1 MFGINGLEF
10 IVLGIIAVLVI
21 GPERLP
27 EYAAQLGRLVKE
39 LRRMAT
45 GARQQ
50 FKDEVGSEF
59 ADVDWQKLDP
69 RQYDPRRIIREAL
82 LEDNDDPAKPQ
93 SPNGPS
99 QQGSS
104 GGRSSPAIGAGAAGA
119 GAVAGAAG
127 AARGSTVESGA
138 PGGDGANQETESVTD
153 DAAARDA
160 DEADDAAVNAH
171 PSGSSAAAGAGLPT
185 DARPAAATV
194 TGTRRVRLERLAAG
208 QAAPFDLEA
217 T

>member
-10 IVLGIIAVLVI
+10 VVLAVITVLVI

-27 EYAAQLGRLVKE
+27 EYAGQLGRLVKE

-50 FKDEVGSEF
+50 LKDEVGSEF
-59 ADVDWQKLDP
+59 TDVDWQKLDP

-82 LEDNDDPAKPQ
+82 LEDDEPVKPQ

-99 QQGSS
+99 SNGSGSTGSS
-104 GGRSSPAIGAGAAGA
+104 RAIGSAG
-119 GAVAGAAG
+119 VAAG
-127 AARGSTVESGA
+127 AASAAG
-138 PGGDGANQETESVTD
+138 
-153 DAAARDA
+153 AAAP
-160 DEADDAAVNAH
+160 AAAGTTASNLPA
-171 PSGSSAAAGAGLPT
+171 SSAAAGSGLPSNT
-185 DARPAAATV
+185 AAAAPAAGGPRKV
-194 TGTRRVRLERLAAG
+194 KLDRLAVG